1 MPCDAPSCKRAAVE
15 GYGATVTTCER
26 TAASRVAVA
35 NAVEARTPNSIQIPS
50 YNHRHVMAG
59 QGTTALE
66 LLEQAPNL
74 DALVVPVGGGGLI
87 SGIAVAAKGI
97 NPSIK
102 IFAAEPAAADDC
114 ARSKSAGRLIP
125 HDLTPSTVADGLK
138 TSLGSLTWPIMSV
151 LIPSPHT
158 PAHSFFFTTSRVSI
172 NSILTEAIKKKKA
185 SSRHVLIQPFPPQT
199 SSELVDEV
207 ITVTEAEIIA
217 ASL

>member
-151 LIPSPHT
+151 P
-158 PAHSFFFTTSRVSI
+158 R
-172 NSILTEAIKKKKA
+172 
-185 SSRHVLIQPFPPQT
+185 T
-199 SSELVDEV
+199 SSPLHTHPRTHFFSQLLDFPS
-207 ITVTEAEIIA
+207 T
-217 ASL
+217 LF